1 MKKSLEF
8 IPALF
13 CFLYFEVVAF
23 SVASVDDP
31 PMDLVP
37 MLAIMVAP
45 ILSFLLVTI
54 LFWRW
59 GAFRRRFT
67 RFIRSMLVVLATA
80 GAIGVFE
87 TIAFCIPSGGG
98 QGPPP
103 PFFVVIF
110 VAASS
115 LTWLPLTL
123 VIAAAYCLPLWAWEG
138 RHDPDHLSRRLA
150 RTIYWH
156 RLRILGVLAV
166 GIATGAALLKWDHWR
181 QISANPSWVCSAPK
195 NLPCQLTTGWAP
207 DGTEVVVAHAVS
219 HDEPYAESD
228 IVSLDARNGHVR
240 WEKRAESA
248 FTTTI
253 DPDRNV
259 VYTGNGAV
267 VTKLSGADGGLLW
280 QQRVEETNIH
290 VKLFPPVADSTGQIW
305 ISGIKG
311 TWSNNASRFLALLET
326 GDGKVR
332 WEKMHAPEEISAIY
346 PPRIFPLKGG
356 DAFSVL
362 PPEKD
367 GFPGTHEWIMQRLS
381 GKNGDVQWE
390 VDEPSMRNDIEN
402 VHWLVDEPHDQ
413 VVIVLA
419 TYPPQGTEVI
429 NLVAYDLLTGKE
441 KWHAVNPAP
450 VAGIGPGV
458 VNMSFDNHDNLILW
472 YTTKEFNTS
481 WFDRWIA
488 FSPLAL
494 IDARNNDPY
503 RTRNFR
509 IVFSITDGRMLDC
522 QKFGGRYEE
531 LFTVLSGPGTG
542 PPGTAIMQVRK
553 PDNSLG
559 PWRAILLNHG
569 ALPDQGGLP
578 LFARQPRAPYPNWTY
593 NGDAVVT
600 PSGKLVI
607 CDFNGGW
614 QIRAW

>member
-8 IPALF
+8 IPAF
-13 CFLYFEVVAF
+13 ICFLYFEGVAYF
-23 SVASVDDP
+23 YYVTSLDGP
-31 PMDLVP
+31 PMDLAP
-37 MLAIMVAP
+37 MLAMLGAP
-45 ILSFLLVTI
+45 ILSFVLVAI

-59 GAFRRRFT
+59 GAFGRRFT
-67 RFIRSMLVVLATA
+67 RFVRSMLVVLATA
-80 GAIGVFE
+80 GFIGFCE
-87 TIAFCIPSGGG
+87 TIALCIPSGAG

-123 VIAAAYCLPLWAWEG
+123 VIASAYCLPLWAWEG

-150 RTIYWH
+150 RTIYKH
-156 RLRILGVLAV
+156 RFPILGISAV
-166 GIATGAALLKWDHWR
+166 GIVTVMALLGWYHWR
-181 QISANPSWVCSAPK
+181 QMPANPSWVCSAPK
-195 NLPCQLTTGWAP
+195 NLPFQLTT
-207 DGTEVVVAHAVS
+207 
-219 HDEPYAESD
+219 
-228 IVSLDARNGHVR
+228 
-240 WEKRAESA
+240 ESA
-248 FTTTI
+248 STATI

-259 VYTGNGAV
+259 VYTGNDAV
-267 VTKLSGADGGLLW
+267 VTKLSGANGALLW
-280 QQRVEETNIH
+280 QQH
-290 VKLFPPVADSTGQIW
+290 VLEINVHGKLFSPVADSVGQIW

-311 TWSNNASRFLALLET
+311 TWSNNASRFMVLLET

-332 WEKMHAPEEISAIY
+332 WEKMHAPGEISALY

-390 VDEPSMRNDIEN
+390 VDEPSVRNDIEN
-402 VHWLVDEPHDQ
+402 VQWLVDEPHGQ
-413 VVIVLA
+413 VVIVLV
-419 TYPPQGTEVI
+419 TYSPQGTQVI

-441 KWHAVNPAP
+441 KWHAINPAP
-450 VAGIGPGV
+450 VPGIGPGV
-458 VNMSFDNHDNLILW
+458 VNMSFDNQDSLILW
-472 YTTKEFNTS
+472 YTTQEFKRS
-481 WFDRWIA
+481 WFDLWIRI
-488 FSPLAL
+488 SPVAL
-494 IDARNNDPY
+494 IDARYDDPY

-531 LFTVLSGPGTG
+531 LFSVLSGPGTG
-542 PPGTAIMQVRK
+542 PPGTAIVQVRK
-553 PDNSLG
+553 PDNGLG
-559 PWRAILLNHG
+559 SWRAILLNHG
-569 ALPDQGGLP
+569 ALPDQDGLP
-578 LFARQPRAPYPNWTY
+578 LFARQPRGPYPNWVY

-600 PSGKLVI
+600 PSGKLVT
-607 CDFNGGW
+607 CDYCNGGW